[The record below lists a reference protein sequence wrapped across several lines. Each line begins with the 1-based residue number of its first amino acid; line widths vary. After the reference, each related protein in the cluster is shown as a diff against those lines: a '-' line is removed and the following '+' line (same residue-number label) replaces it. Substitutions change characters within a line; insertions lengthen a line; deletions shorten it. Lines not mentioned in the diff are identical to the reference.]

1 MARLVDNYQSDERVL
16 MEIASHG
23 LLTNIQQLVTNN
35 LDCDLHCIGYNTIT
49 ITIEN
54 LESAFVISCCNEYF
68 TCLNL

>member
-35 LDCDLHCIGYNTIT
+35 LDCDL
-49 ITIEN
+49 EN
-54 LESAFVISCCNEYF
+54 LKSAFVISCCNEYF
-68 TCLNL
+68 TCL